1 MSILNISS
9 ARITMGWHRL
19 RSLSQSGVLLFML
32 VCASGFSATTP
43 PPTAATQEAAEAKAP
58 AENPA
63 PAPPAGPKFYIRE
76 YRVRGTK
83 VLPAVEVEKAVY
95 PFLGPE
101 RTPEDIEGARAAL
114 EKAYHDQ
121 GFQTVF
127 VQVPPQTGRRGVVFL
142 DVTEAK
148 VGRLRVKGAKYYL
161 PSDILR
167 RAPSMQEGK
176 VPNFNEVTKDIVGL
190 NQSADLRVTPSV
202 QPGVQPG
209 TVDIDLTVKDKFPL
223 HGSIELNNRYSA
235 DTKPLRVNASLS
247 YNNLWQL
254 GHSVGASF
262 QVAPERTT
270 DAKVFSGYYTAKLPG
285 LDDVSLTLQGTK
297 QDSNVSTLGG
307 AAVAGRGQIL
317 GARVNFGLP
326 GSEGF
331 YQSMSLGLDYK
342 HFDED
347 IVVGT
352 TTSSAPIDYYP
363 FSFNYNASWMGK
375 SGFTEFNSSINFH
388 ARGFGSEVDKFDNK
402 RYLADGSYIYFRGDL
417 SRTQD
422 LPGGIQLFGK
432 IQGQIADSPLI
443 NSEQYA
449 GGGLNTVRGYLES
462 AALGDSGV
470 FGTVELR
477 SPSLLGT
484 WDATEKKWKHDR
496 HEWRVYAFLEG
507 GTLMLSDPLPE
518 QTSHFDLG
526 SYGVGSRMRLFNC
539 INGSVD
545 VAVPIVTQGQ
555 TLANDVFV
563 TFRVWADF

>member
-1 MSILNISS
+1 MSPARRTQGLAFQRSLPLAVVASCLAISILWNDGILKAQAPSE
-9 ARITMGWHRL
+9 
-19 RSLSQSGVLLFML
+19 
-32 VCASGFSATTP
+32 TP
-43 PPTAATQEAAEAKAP
+43 PNGGSSQPSKL
-58 AENPA
+58 
-63 PAPPAGPKFYIRE
+63 YVRE

-101 RTPEDIEGARAAL
+101 RTPDDIEAARAAL

-127 VQVPPQTGRRGVVFL
+127 VAVPPQTGRRGVIFL
-142 DVTEAK
+142 EVTEAK
-148 VGRLRVKGAKYYL
+148 VGRLRVKGARYYL
-161 PSDILR
+161 PSDILK
-167 RAPSMQEGK
+167 RAPSMQEGR

-202 QPGVQPG
+202 QPGVEPG
-209 TVDIDLTVKDKFPL
+209 TVDIDLTVKDTFPL

-235 DTKPLRVNASLS
+235 DTVPLRLNGSLS

-254 GHSVGASF
+254 GHSLGFSF
-262 QVAPERTT
+262 QVAPERLD
-270 DAKVFSGYYTAKLPG
+270 DAKVFSGYYTAKIPG
-285 LDDVSLTLQGTK
+285 FNDVSLTLQGTK

-307 AAVAGRGQIL
+307 AAVAGRGQII

-331 YQSMSLGLDYK
+331 YQSMSLGMDYK

-347 IVVGT
+347 VVVGADKFST
-352 TTSSAPIDYYP
+352 PIDYYP
-363 FSFNYNASWMGK
+363 FSFNYGASWLGK

-388 ARGFGSEVDKFDNK
+388 MRGMGSQSDKFDNK
-402 RYLADGSYIYFRGDL
+402 RYLADGSYIYLRGDL

-422 LPGGIQLFGK
+422 LPGGLQVFGK
-432 IQGQIADSPLI
+432 VQGQIADSPLI

-470 FGTVELR
+470 FGTIELR
-477 SPSLLGT
+477 SPSLIGK
-484 WDATEKKWKHDR
+484 AGEKR
-496 HEWRVYAFLEG
+496 NEWRLYAFLEG

-518 QTSHFDLG
+518 QKSHFDLG
-526 SYGVGSRMRLFNC
+526 SYGVGTRFRVFNVL
-539 INGSVD
+539 NGSVD
-545 VAVPIVTQGQ
+545 VAVPMITQGQ
-555 TLANDVFV
+555 SLANDVFV